1 MSKLGLAFKAFFT
14 TLKSEEFA
22 KLVETGGAPKQVEA
36 APAPVIEKPKRSE
49 ALTLLASLQREAR
62 LVDFLMEPLDD
73 YSDQQV
79 AAAVRDI
86 QADSRKALERM
97 FAPKPLRTENEGTKI
112 TVPAG
117 FDAGAFKLTG
127 NVSGEAPYEGEL
139 MHPGWTATKV
149 DVPVWKG
156 SDDTANVIAPAEIEL

>member
-14 TLKSEEFA
+14 TLKSDEFA
-22 KLVETGGAPKQVEA
+22 KFVESGDAPKAVV
-36 APAPVIEKPKRSE
+36 APVVEEPKRSE
-49 ALTLLASLQREAR
+49 ALTLLAALQREAR
-62 LVDFLMEPLDD
+62 LVDFLMEPLDG

-86 QADSRKALERM
+86 QSDSRKVLERM
-97 FAPKPLRTENEGTKI
+97 FAPKPLRSENEGTKL

-127 NVSGEAPYEGEL
+127 NVTGEAPYEGVL

-149 DVPVWKG
+149 EVAVWKG
-156 SDDTANVIAPAEIEL
+156 SDETANVIAPAEVEL

>member
-14 TLKSEEFA
+14 TLKSDEFA
-22 KLVETGGAPKQVEA
+22 KLVETGGAPQQVT
-36 APAPVIEKPKRSE
+36 APVVEEPKRSE
-49 ALTLLASLQREAR
+49 ALTLLAALQREAR
-62 LVDFLMEPLDD
+62 LVDFLMEPLDG
-73 YSDQQV
+73 YTDQQV

-86 QADSRKALERM
+86 QSDSRKVLERM
-97 FAPKPLRTENEGTKI
+97 FAPKPLRSENEGTKI

-127 NVSGEAPYEGEL
+127 NVSGEAPYSGEL

-156 SDDTANVIAPAEIEL
+156 SDETAKIIAPAEVEL

>member
-14 TLKSEEFA
+14 TLKSDEFA
-22 KLVETGGAPKQVEA
+22 KLVETGGAPKQVA
-36 APAPVIEKPKRSE
+36 AAPVIEKPARSE
-49 ALTLLASLQREAR
+49 ALTLLAALQREAR
-62 LVDFLMEPLDD
+62 LVDFLMEPLDG

-86 QADSRKALERM
+86 QADSRKVLERM
-97 FAPKPLRTENEGTKI
+97 FAPKPLHSENEGAKI

-127 NVSGEAPYEGEL
+127 NVVGEAPYNGEL

-156 SDDTANVIAPAEIEL
+156 SDETANIIAPAEVEL

>member
-14 TLKSEEFA
+14 TLKSDDFA

-36 APAPVIEKPKRSE
+36 APAPVVEKPKRSE
-49 ALTLLASLQREAR
+49 ALTLLAALQREAR
-62 LVDFLMEPLDD
+62 LVDFLMEPLDG

-86 QADSRKALERM
+86 QSDSRKVLERM
-97 FAPKPLRTENEGTKI
+97 FAPKPLRTENEGEKI
-112 TVPAG
+112 TVPEG
-117 FDAGAFKLTG
+117 FDAGTFKLTG
-127 NVSGEAPYEGEL
+127 NVSGEAPYTGEL
-139 MHPGWTATKV
+139 MHPGWTATKI

-156 SDDTANVIAPAEIEL
+156 SDESASVIAPAEIEL

>member
-14 TLKSEEFA
+14 TLKSDEFA
-22 KLVETGGAPKQVEA
+22 KLVETGGKPTPIA
-36 APAPVIEKPKRSE
+36 APVIEKPKRSE
-49 ALTLLASLQREAR
+49 ALTLLAALQREAR
-62 LVDFLMEPLDD
+62 LVDFLMEPLDG

-86 QADSRKALERM
+86 QSDSRKVLERM
-97 FAPKPLRTENEGTKI
+97 FAPQPLQSENEGAKI
-112 TVPAG
+112 TVPEG
-117 FDAGAFKLTG
+117 FDAGAYKLTG
-127 NVSGEAPYEGEL
+127 NVVGAAPYNGEL

-156 SDDTANVIAPAEIEL
+156 SDETAKVIAPAEVEL

>member
-14 TLKSEEFA
+14 TLKSGTPTVAE
-22 KLVETGGAPKQVEA
+22 KKPETPVVK
-36 APAPVIEKPKRSE
+36 PARSE
-49 ALTLLASLQREAR
+49 ALTLLAALQREAR
-62 LVDFLMEPLDD
+62 LVDFLMEPLDG

-86 QADSRKALERM
+86 QSDSRSVLERM
-97 FAPKPLRTENEGTKI
+97 FALKPLRTENEGSKM

-127 NVSGEAPYEGEL
+127 NVSGEAPYTGEL
-139 MHPGWTATKV
+139 MHPGWTATKL
-149 DVPVWKG
+149 DLPVWQG
-156 SDDTANVIAPAEIEL
+156 ADDSAKIVAPAEIEI

>member
-14 TLKSEEFA
+14 TLKSDEFA
-22 KLVETGGAPKQVEA
+22 KLVKDGAAPKPVA
-36 APAPVIEKPKRSE
+36 APVIEKPKRSE
-49 ALTLLASLQREAR
+49 ALTLLSALQREAR
-62 LVDFLMEPLDD
+62 LVDFLMEPLDG

-86 QADSRKALERM
+86 QSDSRKVLERM
-97 FAPKPLRTENEGTKI
+97 FAPAPLRSETEGTRI
-112 TVPAG
+112 NVPAG

-127 NVSGEAPYEGEL
+127 NVTGEAPYEGEL

-156 SDDTANVIAPAEIEL
+156 SDATANVIAPAEVEL